1 MTGFG
6 YPVRC
11 LRSLPEKPDGWV
23 RYCESSGMFH
33 LSRDLLWTE
42 GATEWAKY
50 HAGKQLERIAKEQE
64 RRADIRQSMRV
75 QWRSRRRRRYEAE
88 WR

>member
-6 YPVRC
+6 YPVRY

-33 LSRDLLWTE
+33 LSRTLLWTE
-42 GATEWAKY
+42 GSTEWAKY
-50 HAGKQLERIAKEQE
+50 YAGKEIERIANELE
-64 RRADIRQSMRV
+64 RVADDRQSRRI
-75 QWRSRRRRRYEAE
+75 QWRSRRRRYR
-88 WR
+88 R